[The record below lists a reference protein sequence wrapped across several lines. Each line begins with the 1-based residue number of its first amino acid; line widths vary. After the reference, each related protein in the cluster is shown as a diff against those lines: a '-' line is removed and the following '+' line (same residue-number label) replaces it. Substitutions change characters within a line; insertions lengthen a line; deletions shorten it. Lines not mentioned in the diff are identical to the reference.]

1 MLTRLSRPHTAA
13 ENISMIGQFG
23 VGFYSAFLIAESVTV
38 TSKVSSVLI
47 KVYVHSACTAHRHS

>member
-1 MLTRLSRPHTAA
+1 MLTRLSRPRTAA

-38 TSKVSSVLI
+38 TSKVGFHTL
-47 KVYVHSACTAHRHS
+47 